1 MTNSDAVHSVDRR
14 QVTELLEAAVAEL
27 PERFR
32 VVFMLHEVESMTVEE
47 TAEALQIPR
56 KTVKMRLL
64 RARRKFQQESRREA
78 LQLPARHVYLRRETI
93 AMRSRSA
100 CLQPSKQKSAIPEW
114 QISAAASISLP
125 EIGSSHDQGRG
136 KCRRGADCRDL

>member
-1 MTNSDAVHSVDRR
+1 MINSDAVHSVDRR

-64 RARRKFQQESRREA
+64 RARRKFQQELDA
-78 LQLPARHVYLRRETI
+78 KLYDFLPERLLSPETI

-100 CLQPSKQKSAIPEW
+100 CLQPS
-114 QISAAASISLP
+114 
-125 EIGSSHDQGRG
+125 
-136 KCRRGADCRDL
+136 

>member
-1 MTNSDAVHSVDRR
+1 MSKFRERDTGYSREQAVINSDAVHSVDRR

-64 RARRKFQQESRREA
+64 RARRKFQQELDAKLYDFLPDTFTFAGNDCDA
-78 LQLPARHVYLRRETI
+78 LTERVLAAFI
-93 AMRSRSA
+93 AKERN
-100 CLQPSKQKSAIPEW
+100 P
-114 QISAAASISLP
+114 
-125 EIGSSHDQGRG
+125 
-136 KCRRGADCRDL
+136 